1 MTIDSQPSAGADA
14 AAPSDDAALTRQ
26 RYARVVEIGTHLG
39 MALLALAFFAYAFG
53 WMRPMVPLEVI
64 PTLWAHPVSEY
75 LQRAGLPTG
84 WGWLRFVA
92 HGDVAA
98 LVGISV
104 LAGVSLV
111 ALLAVLPLYLRR
123 RDWIYV
129 GVVAAGSVVL
139 IAAASSL
146 IGS

>member
-1 MTIDSQPSAGADA
+1 
-14 AAPSDDAALTRQ
+14 
-26 RYARVVEIGTHLG
+26 
-39 MALLALAFFAYAFG
+39 
-53 WMRPMVPLEVI
+53 MVPLEVI

-75 LQRAGLPTG
+75 LQRTGLPTG

-111 ALLAVLPLYLRR
+111 ALLAVLPLYLKR